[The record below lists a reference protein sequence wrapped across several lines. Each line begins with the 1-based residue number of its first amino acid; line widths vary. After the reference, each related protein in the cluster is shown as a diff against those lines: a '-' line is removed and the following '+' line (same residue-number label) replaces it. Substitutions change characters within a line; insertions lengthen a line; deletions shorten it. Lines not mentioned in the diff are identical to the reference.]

1 VTEGTHNSDWRAMRA
16 AERARRHAERAARR
30 HEAFRQ
36 RYRSGRPP
44 MFFGFVLLGL
54 GMLFLLDNLDILEAR
69 FFFRNLWPLL
79 IIGWGISAVFS
90 GGGRFFGWLAI
101 GVGTVLLGNR
111 VFFWHINLWQ
121 LFWPGVMIA
130 IGAHILWRAWH
141 PRAVFSTSVPPIP
154 GAQPAGAPPLDGPA
168 FATPEPDA
176 AGPDERTDSSA
187 RFKEFA
193 MMGSVERRNISQ
205 TFRGGEATVLMG
217 SVELDLRDC
226 RMASNE
232 VFVDVFAMMGSIEIR
247 IPREWTVD
255 MDSRVTAILGSFE
268 DLTTTPVDPSPKRF
282 IVRGST
288 MMGSVEIRN

>member
-16 AERARRHAERAARR
+16 AERARRHADRAARR
-30 HEAFRQ
+30 HERFRQ

-54 GMLFLLDNLDILEAR
+54 GMLFLLDNLNILEAR

-79 IIGWGISAVFS
+79 IIGWGLSAVFS
-90 GGGRFFGWLAI
+90 GSGRFFGWLAV

-111 VFFWHINLWQ
+111 FFFWGLNLWQ

-141 PRAVFSTSVPPIP
+141 PHAVVSASVPPIP
-154 GAQPAGAPPLDGPA
+154 DAPSAGAAPTDDSPITAPSAA
-168 FATPEPDA
+168 FDPDV
-176 AGPDERTDSSA
+176 RTDSSA

-193 MMGSVERRNISQ
+193 MMGSVERRNVSQ
-205 TFRGGEATVLMG
+205 TFRGGEATVFMG
-217 SVELDLRDC
+217 SIEIDLREC

-232 VFVDVFAMMGSIEIR
+232 VFVDVFAMMGSVAIR

-255 MDSRVTAILGSFE
+255 MQSRVTAILGSFE
-268 DLTTTPVDPSPKRF
+268 DSTDPPVDPSPKRF